1 MVIQPTLA
9 ERPFS
14 ETEMNE
20 KPLNLP
26 NNIDNPVST
35 ITEAAKLDWES
46 PEIAVLTIN
55 QQTEG
60 AGPPVGSAN
69 NVD

>member
-14 ETEMNE
+14 KTEMNE

-35 ITEAAKLDWES
+35 ITEAAKRDWES
-46 PEIAVLTIN
+46 PEIAVLTVN
-55 QQTEG
+55 QQTEAPG
-60 AGPPVGSAN
+60 PVGSAI